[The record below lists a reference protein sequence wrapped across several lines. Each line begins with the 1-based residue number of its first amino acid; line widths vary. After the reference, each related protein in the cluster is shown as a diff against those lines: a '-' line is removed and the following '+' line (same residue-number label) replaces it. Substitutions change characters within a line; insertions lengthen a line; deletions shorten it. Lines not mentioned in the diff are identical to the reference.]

1 MQRPHIRFC
10 PLRTPHPTPP
20 RQASKELS
28 EQYASARALAFSGSK
43 APSHVCA
50 RWDARAVCRRKV
62 VKFREVLDQMFTSV
76 TAMDFGSSL
85 NPSPSAAALT
95 AAAAD
100 GRLRPATAA
109 TADSEVRARAMSAVQ
124 GPANDET

>member
-1 MQRPHIRFC
+1 MQH
-10 PLRTPHPTPP
+10 LTYTHWV
-20 RQASKELS
+20 
-28 EQYASARALAFSGSK
+28 ARRL
-43 APSHVCA
+43 
-50 RWDARAVCRRKV
+50 CRRKV

-85 NPSPSAAALT
+85 NPSPSAAVLT

-109 TADSEVRARAMSAVQ
+109 TADSEVRARAMSALLARKRWDLTARYGRRRVCT
-124 GPANDET
+124 AHRDDL